1 MKSRL
6 LRECARLVLLAALA
20 AGPTTFP
27 THAADGTLGQARSR
41 VEIGAEVWRLRPS
54 QTGAPMPAGMPVAAT
69 RKGQVAEIPEARRS
83 VRMVYPALVE
93 AR

>member
-1 MKSRL
+1 MKSRF
-6 LRECARLVLLAALA
+6 LRESTRLVVLAALA

-27 THAADGTLGQARSR
+27 THAADGTLGPARPR
-41 VEIGAEVWRLRPS
+41 LEIGAEIWRLRPS
-54 QTGAPMPAGMPVAAT
+54 QASAPLPSAAA
-69 RKGQVAEIPEARRS
+69 RKGQATEIPQARRS

>member
-6 LRECARLVLLAALA
+6 LRESARLALLAALA

-27 THAADGTLGQARSR
+27 THAADGTLGGTLGQARPR
-41 VEIGAEVWRLRPS
+41 LEIGAEIWRLRPS
-54 QTGAPMPAGMPVAAT
+54 QTSATLPAAT
-69 RKGQVAEIPEARRS
+69 AHRGQATEIPETRRN

>member
-20 AGPTTFP
+20 AGPTTFA
-27 THAADGTLGQARSR
+27 THAADGTLSPARSR

-54 QTGAPMPAGMPVAAT
+54 QTSAPLPAGMRAAAT
-69 RKGQVAEIPEARRS
+69 RKGQGAEIPEARRN
-83 VRMVYPALVE
+83 VRLVYPALVE
-93 AR
+93 AH

>member
-6 LRECARLVLLAALA
+6 LRERARLVLLAALA
-20 AGPTTFP
+20 AGATTFP
-27 THAADGTLGQARSR
+27 IHAADGTLGQARQR
-41 VEIGAEVWRLRPS
+41 VEIGAEIWRLRPS
-54 QTGAPMPAGMPVAAT
+54 QSSAPVLGGLPNAVTRTGAA
-69 RKGQVAEIPEARRS
+69 AEIPQARRT

>member
-1 MKSRL
+1 M
-6 LRECARLVLLAALA
+6 AALA

-27 THAADGTLGQARSR
+27 THAADGTLGQTRPR
-41 VEIGAEVWRLRPS
+41 VEIGAEIWRLRPS
-54 QTGAPMPAGMPVAAT
+54 QTSAALPAGAARKGAAT
-69 RKGQVAEIPEARRS
+69 EIPEARRN

>member
-6 LRECARLVLLAALA
+6 LRESARLALLAALA

-27 THAADGTLGQARSR
+27 THAADGTLGQARPR
-41 VEIGAEVWRLRPS
+41 MEIGAEIWRLRPS
-54 QTGAPMPAGMPVAAT
+54 QTSAPLPAAT
-69 RKGQVAEIPEARRS
+69 ARRGQETEIPETRRN

>member
-1 MKSRL
+1 MKSRF
-6 LRECARLVLLAALA
+6 LRESACLGLLAALA

-27 THAADGTLGQARSR
+27 THAADGTLGQARPR
-41 VEIGAEVWRLRPS
+41 LEIGAEVWRLRPS
-54 QTGAPMPAGMPVAAT
+54 QVSGSLLAGLPAAAT
-69 RKGQVAEIPEARRS
+69 RKRPATEIPDTRRN

>member
-27 THAADGTLGQARSR
+27 THAADGTLGRARPR
-41 VEIGAEVWRLRPS
+41 VEIGAEIWRLRPS
-54 QTGAPMPAGMPVAAT
+54 QASAALPAAAIPGRPVT
-69 RKGQVAEIPEARRS
+69 EIPEARRN
-83 VRMVYPALVE
+83 VRLVYPALVE